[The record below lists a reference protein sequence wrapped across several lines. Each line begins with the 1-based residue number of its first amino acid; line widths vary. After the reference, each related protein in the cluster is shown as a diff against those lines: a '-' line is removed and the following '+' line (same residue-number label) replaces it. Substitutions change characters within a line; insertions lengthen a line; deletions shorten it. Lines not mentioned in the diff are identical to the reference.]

1 MEIETTIHIQNLH
14 CESCV
19 SVIQQSLNSLS
30 PTPSTIDVSLRQRS
44 VRVIHDPGLLLQ
56 KIQAALLDTGFD
68 IVVEALNTKGENDG
82 QGDTHFGKAEIHER
96 VCILCNQTSG
106 LQASSTVP
114 TLTKTSVE
122 GQADPDQYKLT
133 LSVGGMTCSSC
144 TRAITEAMGSI
155 RGVDKAAV
163 SLFDSSAYCRL
174 EEKKL
179 ADLVREAIE
188 DCGYEA
194 RVVRVEREHQ
204 PIATEVASTRTV
216 ALKIDGVSSAQCAK
230 RITAA
235 IESIGDGIVIEKTL
249 AIPADP
255 IVVVS
260 YVPRPPS
267 FTIRNIVSVIESSNN
282 PPYRVAVHHPPSL
295 EECTKTMQARETRNV
310 LFRLIFATLAAI
322 PTFIIGIV
330 YMTLIK
336 DGNPGKMY
344 LMEPI
349 WGGNASRSE
358 WALFFIATPVMTYSA
373 NVFHRSAVK
382 EVMALWKKGSSVS
395 LLRRFTRFGSM
406 NLLVSC
412 GVTVAYVASL
422 ALLVL
427 AATRPQSERS
437 DNTTYFDAVVFL
449 TMFLLMGRFIDIKS
463 KSRTVDAI
471 TALSSL
477 RPSEALLTGS
487 GEPSEENSTGM
498 LPGSKIRKVP
508 VDLLEIGDVI
518 CVPYGATPSADGTLI
533 DGETSMFDESSLTG
547 ESRLVSK
554 QPGDKVYIGTINKSR
569 TVHVKV
575 DATGERTM
583 LQNIVKVVREGQT
596 RHAPIERV
604 ADIITSYFVPVITL
618 FAIATWLV
626 WLVLGYSGALPR
638 DYLDIE
644 TGGWAVWSLRFA
656 IAVFVVACPCGIGLA
671 APTAFIVGM
680 GIAAKGGILAQ
691 GGGEAFQEMSQLD
704 VLVFDKTGTL
714 TEGGE
719 PQVSGSFFVDE
730 GKWNED
736 TIKDVAAELEKTSS
750 HPLAVAIR
758 QHCSR
763 KSTGNL
769 MASDLEEVPG
779 RGLKANF
786 KSLQCTAVIGSE
798 KWMNDHGAIP
808 GDTLSEQLER
818 WKLEGKSVALVSICD
833 DEQPA
838 DQRKFLIVAAFAI
851 SDTLRSKAVEV
862 VRWFQKQGIDT
873 WMITGDNPKTADAI
887 ASLVGIPRENVIA
900 GVLPHEKSEKVQQLQ
915 QGQIGS
921 LRRGAGR
928 NIVAMVGDGIND
940 APALAVADVGI
951 AIGSGSDVAISSAS
965 FILVSSNLQSLI
977 TLCDLSTRV
986 INRVKFNF
994 GWALIY
1000 NIIAVPVAAG
1010 AIYPA
1015 RHVRLDPAWAS
1026 LAMALSSCSVIVSS
1040 LLLQTYKAPKTT

>member
-1 MEIETTIHIQNLH
+1 
-14 CESCV
+14 
-19 SVIQQSLNSLS
+19 
-30 PTPSTIDVSLRQRS
+30 
-44 VRVIHDPGLLLQ
+44 
-56 KIQAALLDTGFD
+56 
-68 IVVEALNTKGENDG
+68 
-82 QGDTHFGKAEIHER
+82 
-96 VCILCNQTSG
+96 
-106 LQASSTVP
+106 
-114 TLTKTSVE
+114 
-122 GQADPDQYKLT
+122 
-133 LSVGGMTCSSC
+133 MTCPSC
-144 TRAITEAMGSI
+144 TCTISEAMSSI
-155 RGVDKAAV
+155 RGVDKVAV
-163 SLFDSSAYCRL
+163 SLVDSSAYCRL
-174 EEKKL
+174 EEQKL

-188 DCGYEA
+188 DCGYEP

-204 PIATEVASTRTV
+204 PIATGVASTRTV
-216 ALKIDGVSSAQCAK
+216 ALRIDGVSSAQFVE

-235 IESIGDGIVIEKTL
+235 IESIGDGVVIEKTL
-249 AIPADP
+249 AVPADP

-267 FTIRNIVSVIESSNN
+267 FTIRNIVSLIESSNN
-282 PPYRVAVHHPPSL
+282 SPYRVAVHHPPSL
-295 EECTKTMQARETRNV
+295 EECTKTMEAREASDV
-310 LFRLIFATLAAI
+310 LFRLIFAALAAI
-322 PTFIIGIV
+322 PTFVIGIV
-330 YMTLIK
+330 YMSLVK

-349 WGGNASRSE
+349 WGRNASRSE
-358 WALFFIATPVMTYSA
+358 WALFFIATPVMIYSA
-373 NVFHRSAVK
+373 NVFHRSSVK

-406 NLLVSC
+406 NLLASC
-412 GVTVAYVASL
+412 GATVAYVASL

-427 AATRPQSERS
+427 AATRNQSERP

-449 TMFLLMGRFIDIKS
+449 TMFLLMGRFIDVKS
-463 KSRTVDAI
+463 KSRTTDAI

-477 RPSEALLTGS
+477 RPSEALLAVPNRFSSSETSMKKLEEGS
-487 GEPSEENSTGM
+487 GESREENSTGM
-498 LPGSKIRKVP
+498 LPGTKIRKVP

-518 CVPYGATPSADGTLI
+518 CVPYGATPSADGTLV

-554 QPGDKVYIGTINKSR
+554 QSGDKVYIGTINKSR

-583 LQNIVKVVREGQT
+583 LENIVKIVREGKT
-596 RHAPIERV
+596 RRAPIERV
-604 ADIITSYFVPVITL
+604 ADIITSYFVPVITFL
-618 FAIATWLV
+618 AIVTWLV
-626 WLVLGYSGALPR
+626 WLILGYSGALPR

-644 TGGWAVWSLRFA
+644 TGGWVVWSLRFA

-671 APTAFIVGM
+671 APTAFVVGM
-680 GIAAKGGILAQ
+680 GTAAKNGILAQ

-730 GKWNED
+730 GKWGKD
-736 TIKDVAAELEKTSS
+736 TIKDVAAELAKTSS

-758 QHCSR
+758 HHCSR
-763 KSTGNL
+763 KSTGDL
-769 MASDLEEVPG
+769 VASDLEEVPG
-779 RGLKANF
+779 HGLKADF
-786 KSLQCTAVIGSE
+786 KTLQCTAVIGSE
-798 KWMNDHGAIP
+798 RWMNDHGANL
-808 GDTLSEQLER
+808 GASLSEQLER
-818 WKLEGKSVALVSICD
+818 WKSEGNSVVLVSIRD

-838 DQRKFLIVAAFAI
+838 DQRKFQIVATFGI
-851 SDTLRSKAVEV
+851 SDTLRPKAVEV
-862 VRWFQKQGIDT
+862 VGWFQKQGIDT

-887 ASLVGIPRENVIA
+887 ASLVGIARENVIA

-940 APALAVADVGI
+940 APALAVADAGI

-977 TLCDLSTRV
+977 TLRDLSTRV

-994 GWALIY
+994 VWALIY
-1000 NIIAVPVAAG
+1000 NVIAVPIAAG
-1010 AIYPA
+1010 AVYPA
-1015 RHVRLDPAWAS
+1015 KHARRQT
-1026 LAMALSSCSVIVSS
+1026 CTTRSS
-1040 LLLQTYKAPKTT
+1040 LGVPGYGTVVSPILVCA